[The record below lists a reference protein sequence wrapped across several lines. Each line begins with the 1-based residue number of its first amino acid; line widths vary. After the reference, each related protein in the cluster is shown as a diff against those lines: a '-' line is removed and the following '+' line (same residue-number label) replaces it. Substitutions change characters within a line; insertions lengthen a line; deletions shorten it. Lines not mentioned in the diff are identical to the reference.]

1 MFTSQTQNPSQT
13 LPWHN
18 LSNWSFIKYKSQI
31 QIAKTKQKYDLLHI
45 HHIVYLSKSF
55 WNISEHTLHQNI
67 YIIMKRWLRIY
78 FTQISIECWCHDV
91 EYGRIERR
99 GWSIAASD
107 LSHMLGS
114 RRSSRSNTEKY
125 DKIIFKFY
133 SPSDFTWFSSG
144 SGLDTFQSGLLMQKW
159 SWWCSPSWKSTTLNS
174 TLAPSGMAKICLI
187 LVCLGYFSG

>member
-1 MFTSQTQNPSQT
+1 MKIFV
-13 LPWHN
+13 
-18 LSNWSFIKYKSQI
+18 SFFNQVASIFHLI
-31 QIAKTKQKYDLLHI
+31 IC
-45 HHIVYLSKSF
+45 
-55 WNISEHTLHQNI
+55 I
-67 YIIMKRWLRIY
+67 YIIMKRWLSTRRIKFVVCFF

-91 EYGRIERR
+91 VYGRIERR
-99 GWSIAASD
+99 GWSISASD

-114 RRSSRSNTEKY
+114 RRSFRSNTEKC
-125 DKIIFKFY
+125 DKITFKFY